1 MSDWHRRSAFGF
13 LSLAVV
19 LASCFQPSEQRAQRD
34 LEVGR
39 ASGGGA
45 SVVVERGLAAVRGL
59 SPGTIELWGS
69 APTLVVDVRIEAGAP
84 TTWTLDIRNA
94 MPSAELVA
102 TADGAALVPTLIESE
117 LSTRKQWRLEVTP
130 PTRLSLRVATPEA
143 DQEDHFRFAVLSDI
157 QEAIDRV
164 QDIFD
169 RINREPDLAFVWTS
183 GDLSDSGTA
192 DQMDRVQQE
201 LRQLGIPIFGTLG
214 NHDTFHEPTPWH
226 DRFGRCNTH
235 FAYRGVAFTGIDSA
249 DGTVD
254 PMVYDW
260 LGEWLDA
267 AKQRTHVVVT
277 HIPILDPI
285 GVRGG
290 GFASRN
296 EAAKLLAKLAEGRV
310 DALFYGHIHS
320 FYAFE
325 NAGIPAY
332 ISGGGGAIPE
342 RFDGI
347 GRHFLVVDVDPS
359 AGLTSV
365 ERVDVD

>member
-1 MSDWHRRSAFGF
+1 MSAWRRRSAFGL

-19 LASCFQPSEQRAQRD
+19 LLGCFRPSEQRAQRD
-34 LEVGR
+34 LEVGK
-39 ASGGGA
+39 ASGAGA
-45 SVVVERGLAAVRGL
+45 SVVVEHGLAAVRGL
-59 SPGTIELWGS
+59 TPGTIVLWGS
-69 APTLVVDVRIEAGAP
+69 APTLLSDVRIEAGAP
-84 TTWTLDIRNA
+84 TTWTLEVRNA

-102 TADGAALVPTLIESE
+102 TADGHELVPTPIESE
-117 LSTRKQWRLEVTP
+117 TSTRKRWQLELAP

-143 DQEDHFRFAVLSDI
+143 DEEGRFRFAVLSDI
-157 QEAIDRV
+157 QEAVDRV
-164 QDIFD
+164 QDIFE
-169 RINREPDLAFVWTS
+169 RIDQEPDLAFVWTS

-192 DQMDRVQQE
+192 EQMDRIQQE
-201 LRQLGIPIFGTLG
+201 LQQLEIPMFGTLG
-214 NHDTFHEPTPWH
+214 NHDTFHAPTPWH
-226 DRFGRCNTH
+226 GRFGRCNTH
-235 FAYRGVAFTGIDSA
+235 FEYRGVAFTAIDSA

-260 LGEWLDA
+260 LSEWLDA
-267 AKQRTHVVVT
+267 AKQRTHVFVT

-296 EAAKLLAKLAEGRV
+296 EAAKLLSTLAEGRV
-310 DALFYGHIHS
+310 DATFYGHIHS

-342 RFDGI
+342 RFDGV
-347 GRHFLVVDVDPS
+347 GRHFLVVEVDPV
-359 AGLTSV
+359 AGVTSV
-365 ERVDVD
+365 DRVDVD